1 MSGRHGKTKRQ
12 FRSKPLSR
20 RRQLSLARSVIRK
33 TQKSDDEV
41 SADAPAMLDVAAVP
55 GPSTDPVQLDVR
67 INNQH
72 LHQDIIHN
80 IFRQL
85 MSCQLMITRA
95 EYYPD
100 TSIQRCHD
108 ARAKL
113 IY

>member
-1 MSGRHGKTKRQ
+1 MSGRYGKTKRQ
-12 FRSKPLSR
+12 FRSKLLSR
-20 RRQLSLARSVIRK
+20 RRQLSLACSVIRK
-33 TQKSDDEV
+33 KQEGDDEV
-41 SADAPAMLDVAAVP
+41 SADAPAVAAVP
-55 GPSTDPVQLDVR
+55 EPSADPIQLDVR
-67 INNQH
+67 INYQN

-100 TSIQRCHD
+100 TSIQRCHN
-108 ARAKL
+108 ARSRL

>member
-1 MSGRHGKTKRQ
+1 MSGRYGKTKRQ
-12 FRSKPLSR
+12 FRSKLLSR

-33 TQKSDDEV
+33 KQEGDDEV
-41 SADAPAMLDVAAVP
+41 SADAPAVP
-55 GPSTDPVQLDVR
+55 GPSADPIQLDVR
-67 INNQH
+67 INYQH

-100 TSIQRCHD
+100 TSIQRCHN
-108 ARAKL
+108 ARSRL

>member
-1 MSGRHGKTKRQ
+1 MSGRYGKTKRQ
-12 FRSKPLSR
+12 FRSKLLSR

-33 TQKSDDEV
+33 KQEGDDEV
-41 SADAPAMLDVAAVP
+41 SADAPAVAAVP
-55 GPSTDPVQLDVR
+55 GPSADPIQLDVR
-67 INNQH
+67 INYQH

-100 TSIQRCHD
+100 TSIQRCHN
-108 ARAKL
+108 ARSRL